1 MVSQKI
7 QIKNFKFKKKNK
19 DILKT
24 LYSLIK
30 DKSQLT
36 LSLGSKYKN
45 NYNFK
50 KLINKFNKLNIRIFG
65 MGGSILGAKA
75 IYNFLKEKIKKK
87 FIFIDNLDD
96 KTLFKKKKNF

>member
-50 KLINKFNKLNIRIFG
+50 KLINKFNKSNIRIFG

-75 IYNFLKEKIKKK
+75 IYNFLKEKIKK
-87 FIFIDNLDD
+87 NL
-96 KTLFKKKKNF
+96 FS